1 MFIRLRDGLDV
12 RLRTAE
18 KATEYFNRPISPG
31 RPACPMAVNL
41 PVVFEI
47 SGEV

>member
-18 KATEYFNRPISPG
+18 KATEYFNRYW
-31 RPACPMAVNL
+31 PADL
-41 PVVFEI
+41 PWPA
-47 SGEV
+47 SARQLSTSR